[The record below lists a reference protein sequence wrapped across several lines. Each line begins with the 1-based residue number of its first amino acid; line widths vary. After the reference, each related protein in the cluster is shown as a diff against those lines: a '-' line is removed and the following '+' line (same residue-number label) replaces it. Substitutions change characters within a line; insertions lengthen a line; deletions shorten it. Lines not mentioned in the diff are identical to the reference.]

1 MKTILNFKDR
11 DTFHRLERQAYDSTI
26 DVSDFPPA
34 EYKYFSELRKVY
46 YAFKFEGL
54 AKSDAEKQKAVL
66 LGHYR
71 ENLQEHENRLEVYR
85 RYQENIRQSEML
97 CTAIQKSSDI
107 TEIALLACKAVSL
120 MTGEPTFAKLQE
132 RKITETMKGD
142 TYDSNRNS

>member
-11 DTFHRLERQAYDSTI
+11 DTFHRLERQAYDGTI

-34 EYKYFSELRKVY
+34 EYKYFSELRKLY
-46 YAFKFEGL
+46 YAFKFDDL
-54 AKSDAEKQKAVL
+54 AKSDAEKQKTVL
-66 LGHYR
+66 FAHYR
-71 ENLQEHENRLEVYR
+71 EDLQEHENRFEVYR

-97 CTAIQKSSDI
+97 CTAIQKSHNI
-107 TEIALLACKAVSL
+107 TEIALLACKAISL

>member
-1 MKTILNFKDR
+1 MKIILNFKDTE
-11 DTFHRLERQAYDSTI
+11 TFRRLERQAYDGTI

-34 EYKYFSELRKVY
+34 EYKYFSELHKIY
-46 YAFKFEGL
+46 YAFKFDGL

-66 LGHYR
+66 LGRYR
-71 ENLQEHENRLEVYR
+71 EDLQEHENRLEVYR

-97 CTAIQKSSDI
+97 CTAIQKSNYI
-107 TEIALLACKAVSL
+107 AEIALLACKAISL

>member
-1 MKTILNFKDR
+1 MKTVINFKDI
-11 DTFHRLERQAYDSTI
+11 DTFCKLERQVYDGTI

-34 EYKYFSELRKVY
+34 EYKYFSELRKIY

-54 AKSDAEKQKAVL
+54 AKSDAEKQKSVL
-66 LGHYR
+66 LCHYH
-71 ENLQEHENRLEVYR
+71 EDLQEHKNRLEVYR
-85 RYQENIRQSEML
+85 HYQENIRQSEMI
-97 CTAIQKSSDI
+97 CTAIQKSNDI

>member
-1 MKTILNFKDR
+1 MKIILNFKDG
-11 DTFHRLERQAYDSTI
+11 DTFHNLERQAYDGTI
-26 DVSDFPPA
+26 DASDFPPA
-34 EYKYFSELRKVY
+34 EYKYFSELRKIY

-54 AKSDAEKQKAVL
+54 SKEEASRRKQIL
-66 LGHYR
+66 LLHYH
-71 ENLQEHENRLEVYR
+71 EDLQEHENRLEVYR

-132 RKITETMKGD
+132 RKTTETMKGD

>member
-1 MKTILNFKDR
+1 MKIILNFKDTE
-11 DTFHRLERQAYDSTI
+11 TFRRLERQAYDGTI

-71 ENLQEHENRLEVYR
+71 EDLQEHENRLEVYR
-85 RYQENIRQSEML
+85 HYQENIRHSEML
-97 CTAIQKSSDI
+97 CTAIQKSHDI
-107 TEIALLACKAVSL
+107 TEIALIACKAISL